1 MVSKNN
7 HQILKQRQT
16 NQVPHYGLRKL
27 SIGVASVLLSTTFY
41 LGAATAHADTNTS
54 SAAVS
59 SASVKPEQA
68 VQPSAANTTQL
79 NAQSQVAASAQP
91 SAADTTQP
99 DSQSQAA
106 ASAQPSA
113 ADTTQPDSQ
122 SQAAASAQPSA
133 ANTTQ
138 PNAQSQAASSAQPA
152 TNTTKVLTK
161 VLTTISTRAG
171 SQATPARGVDS
182 AALPATAWQPTP
194 TVKLSADQVVTIDRA
209 GQPQSVQGA
218 GWQMTLDKN
227 YIKLGQDTATLKVK
241 YVVDTPGEVFILD
254 LGYPSSD
261 LKVDGDIQGLSS
273 SAATIKVEREQVGKY
288 PDGNPKY
295 GLRTQVIVTFHQTGT
310 YNQEIK
316 LAGLG
321 TGDSREAVLQNLQA
335 SFGDRAYDL
344 IIKKGSTQDNAQAVG
359 RLYLIGSFTPTMQ
372 TAGGRTTVQSPANKV
387 VPVLSTNN
395 NYLFNVAPGWSD
407 RGALLDPTYNGDFT
421 YSIAVPSTFELDQ
434 AATAALYQ
442 RGGNDYRTLNVTASQ
457 AGVGAPVIIRATA
470 LKEFSAWHNDLYG
483 SNQGVAFLGHFTD
496 APSTATLL
504 QAPGQTVI
512 TDTVGGHVQTITL
525 PGLEATVINAANY
538 DRNQVWLGGDKV
550 VDFGDL
556 NERYQAH
563 EVPITDA
570 SMPINLIDQMYVT
583 NASPF
588 DVENATVTMTFG
600 DGVRVQLD
608 SSFWSVNDHRF
619 HSAFN
624 LADSPV
630 EITYQDGTHE
640 TVAKGE
646 TWSNLTKNIKSATWT
661 MANWNSG
668 QQAGIAPHGLG
679 IAGCVA
685 THYQDGRP
693 VQFGDQIQV
702 TLDVQGI
709 NTAGYHYQ
717 RTLADTLT
725 VVDLSQHLSPTKGTN
740 YYGGVEHFG
749 LGDDPSGTSNFH
761 WERTSGIKGL
771 IKWQNPTFYYVM
783 PQTVSRIQNIHF
795 QIPGWVTIPDYL
807 PALDSVD
814 YVQSKDGQHTVAVIK
829 FKGTYTNDATN
840 QWLYFDN
847 VNKDNVVNQTSL
859 GYLYWTADNVNSDA
873 MTQAVDKLAADDHN
887 RPNAEQK
894 AALLPATLTAEALDK
909 IYYAFWTKGKID
921 VGTGMYS
928 YGNVKATD
936 GTWGSKGTIDYHSD
950 GHAAVGVSL
959 VNNSGNE
966 LKNIVAIVAIPKTSD
981 GTHLPLSLTG
991 APVELLDAN
1000 TNQVL
1005 ANDGITVLYSTKAAD
1020 LTTNDLSAFVPASEI
1035 TDWTQVQ
1042 AVALKLSSLAGKSS
1056 RQLAIPVVAADLLEK
1071 IGKSGKIG
1079 IRVAADGLLPIVTT
1093 VESDR
1098 AAQVVIGGQAT
1109 IEAQMHYKDGKG
1121 QDHIIAMPNVTKHF
1135 DVTKPTVLNKTDFMP
1150 TKVDQANI
1158 PAGYALSSAD
1168 PTVVKGTAKLGE
1180 PVTAAMDQSVL
1191 QFELV
1196 PTPQQIKVNYVD
1208 DDNNQAVIKAETLTG
1223 VTDQTVTLNLSLPK
1237 NYVLEE
1243 PAPSNYTFKATGNAD
1258 ITIHLRH
1265 ETKDVSATDPYAKF
1279 ERTYSIVQK
1288 IPQITHD
1295 VNGNV
1300 TYTPKTLL
1308 DKWKF
1313 NMQRTATQD
1322 LVTGKISY
1330 GSWEVDPADVDGPN
1344 GIHSPEFSIDKI
1356 AHTKLTSPIGASE
1369 DLLLWWTLENTPE
1382 KYQEYIKSL
1391 GLDPDQVVALVSVG
1405 GFDGNNGIN
1414 DRQKKR
1420 FDQGIALG
1428 AGVFKSLNS
1437 THWDLSFW
1445 VAGSSHNALGLLPVY
1460 HDYAKTFDLQWKTG
1474 LSDTPY
1480 DDLKELFPASQTIEL
1495 ISEPV
1500 TIPVTIKYVDSTT
1513 GQVVEEKSLTTT
1525 NYYQDFLIPDQTPAG
1540 YAATDAGAFTKHHSV
1555 RPTAGDALQT
1565 TFEIQVNHKLVK
1577 VTPDDPKKPNDKL
1590 PDNPTKS
1597 YPSGVGA
1604 NDLNKTVT
1612 RTIKVTDPTGQITTT
1627 KQTAHLTRTAVVD
1640 EATGELVRYSDWTS
1654 GRWQEFKPQPIAGY
1668 TPTIPVVAAQTVDET
1683 TPDKNV
1689 EIAYTANEHVVD
1701 LDYVDRDGNIIA
1713 TEPLKGKTGDT
1724 IKIVAKAPAGWRL
1737 VANQT
1742 VPTELTFTATDQ
1754 APLKIVIEHAHTTVT
1769 PDDPK
1774 TPNDKLP
1781 DNPTKSYPSGVS
1793 ANDLNKTVTR
1803 TIKVIAPTGQVTTTK
1818 QTVHLTRTAEVD
1830 EVTLDTTYSPWSTGK
1845 WDQYNVPGIAGYTA
1859 SQSTVAAQTVT
1870 VATDNQ
1876 LVKIMYTPNAHNDI
1890 TVQYVDDDNHGK
1902 VVQTR
1907 TLSGQTDQTL
1917 TITPVAPTG
1926 YDLVDSAPIS
1936 YQVTAQPRQ
1945 VVSVHVKHHINTTTE
1960 KKLLTRTIELHT
1972 PHDGVK
1978 VVKQTAELMRQISTD
1993 QATGAKTY
2001 GQWSTGKWDQ
2011 YSVPEIAGYT
2021 ASQSTVAAQTVTD
2034 ATDDQLVKIT
2044 YTPNA
2049 HNDITVQYVDD
2060 DNHGKVVQTRTLS
2073 GQTDQMVTIKPVAP
2087 TGYVLVDATPVD
2099 YRVTDQSQQVV
2110 TFHVKH
2116 QRDTTTVSK
2125 TLTRTIELH
2134 TPFDGVKTIKQV
2146 AELTRPVTV
2155 DRATGQTTFG
2165 AWSTGTWDA
2174 YQVPT
2179 YAGYEPTVAQ
2189 VPAVHLD
2196 GNATDQTVV
2205 INYLAQQHTTHINY
2219 VDETGKLIHTT
2230 TLSGKTDEVVAVP
2243 NEVPTGWQLVAGQ
2256 TLPSELTFT
2265 ATGYPDT
2272 TVVIK
2277 HRLITIPADNP
2288 QADGTPLPD
2297 NPGLT
2302 FHGVDEAALNRV
2314 VTRQIMLNIPGKAA
2328 QTITQTVHLTR
2339 EAVVDEVTG
2348 EVTYGNWTTGEW
2360 EAVPVPVIAGYT
2372 PSQREVP
2379 AVKVT
2384 ATTKSQVITINYT
2397 ALPTTPTPTKPQVTV
2412 AGGDAKA
2419 PATNAMVPT
2428 TPAPAAER
2436 RLPQTGNQTTST
2448 SQILGLLV
2456 AGLATGLGLWRG
2468 KKKDQQG

>member
-1 MVSKNN
+1 
-7 HQILKQRQT
+7 
-16 NQVPHYGLRKL
+16 
-27 SIGVASVLLSTTFY
+27 
-41 LGAATAHADTNTS
+41 
-54 SAAVS
+54 
-59 SASVKPEQA
+59 
-68 VQPSAANTTQL
+68 
-79 NAQSQVAASAQP
+79 
-91 SAADTTQP
+91 
-99 DSQSQAA
+99 
-106 ASAQPSA
+106 
-113 ADTTQPDSQ
+113 
-122 SQAAASAQPSA
+122 
-133 ANTTQ
+133 
-138 PNAQSQAASSAQPA
+138 
-152 TNTTKVLTK
+152 
-161 VLTTISTRAG
+161 
-171 SQATPARGVDS
+171 
-182 AALPATAWQPTP
+182 
-194 TVKLSADQVVTIDRA
+194 
-209 GQPQSVQGA
+209 
-218 GWQMTLDKN
+218 
-227 YIKLGQDTATLKVK
+227 
-241 YVVDTPGEVFILD
+241 
-254 LGYPSSD
+254 
-261 LKVDGDIQGLSS
+261 
-273 SAATIKVEREQVGKY
+273 
-288 PDGNPKY
+288 
-295 GLRTQVIVTFHQTGT
+295 
-310 YNQEIK
+310 
-316 LAGLG
+316 
-321 TGDSREAVLQNLQA
+321 
-335 SFGDRAYDL
+335 
-344 IIKKGSTQDNAQAVG
+344 
-359 RLYLIGSFTPTMQ
+359 
-372 TAGGRTTVQSPANKV
+372 
-387 VPVLSTNN
+387 
-395 NYLFNVAPGWSD
+395 
-407 RGALLDPTYNGDFT
+407 
-421 YSIAVPSTFELDQ
+421 
-434 AATAALYQ
+434 
-442 RGGNDYRTLNVTASQ
+442 
-457 AGVGAPVIIRATA
+457 
-470 LKEFSAWHNDLYG
+470 
-483 SNQGVAFLGHFTD
+483 
-496 APSTATLL
+496 
-504 QAPGQTVI
+504 
-512 TDTVGGHVQTITL
+512 
-525 PGLEATVINAANY
+525 
-538 DRNQVWLGGDKV
+538 
-550 VDFGDL
+550 
-556 NERYQAH
+556 
-563 EVPITDA
+563 
-570 SMPINLIDQMYVT
+570 
-583 NASPF
+583 
-588 DVENATVTMTFG
+588 
-600 DGVRVQLD
+600 
-608 SSFWSVNDHRF
+608 
-619 HSAFN
+619 
-624 LADSPV
+624 
-630 EITYQDGTHE
+630 
-640 TVAKGE
+640 
-646 TWSNLTKNIKSATWT
+646 
-661 MANWNSG
+661 
-668 QQAGIAPHGLG
+668 
-679 IAGCVA
+679 
-685 THYQDGRP
+685 
-693 VQFGDQIQV
+693 
-702 TLDVQGI
+702 
-709 NTAGYHYQ
+709 
-717 RTLADTLT
+717 
-725 VVDLSQHLSPTKGTN
+725 
-740 YYGGVEHFG
+740 
-749 LGDDPSGTSNFH
+749 
-761 WERTSGIKGL
+761 
-771 IKWQNPTFYYVM
+771 M

-873 MTQAVDKLAADDHN
+873 MTQAVDKFAADDHN

-1005 ANDGITVLYSTKAAD
+1005 TNDGITVLYSTKAAD

-1056 RQLAIPVVAADLLEK
+1056 RQLAIPVVATDLLEK

-1109 IEAQMHYKDGKG
+1109 IEAQMHYKDGQR

-1208 DDNNQAVIKAETLTG
+1208 DDNNQAVIKTETLTG
-1223 VTDQTVTLNLSLPK
+1223 VTDQTVSFKLSLPE
-1237 NYVLEE
+1237 NYVLNETE
-1243 PAPSNYTFKATGNAD
+1243 TAPSDYTFKATGNAD

-1295 VNGNV
+1295 VNGDV

-1330 GSWEVDPADVDGPN
+1330 GPWEVDPADDHGPE

-1495 ISEPV
+1495 VSEPV
-1500 TIPVTIKYVDSTT
+1500 AIPVTIKYVDSTT
-1513 GQVVEEKSLTTT
+1513 GEIVDTKSLTT
-1525 NYYQDFLIPDQTPAG
+1525 NYYQDFSIPNQTPAG
-1540 YAATDAGAFTKHHSV
+1540 YVAADAGAFTKHHSV
-1555 RPTAGDALQT
+1555 RPTAGNALQT
-1565 TFEIQVNHKLVK
+1565 TFEIQINHKLVK

-1627 KQTAHLTRTAVVD
+1627 KQTAHLTRTAEVD

-1713 TEPLKGKTGDT
+1713 TDPLKGKTGDT

-1870 VATDNQ
+1870 VATDDQ
-1876 LVKIMYTPNAHNDI
+1876 LVKIM
-1890 TVQYVDDDNHGK
+1890 
-1902 VVQTR
+1902 
-1907 TLSGQTDQTL
+1907 
-1917 TITPVAPTG
+1917 
-1926 YDLVDSAPIS
+1926 
-1936 YQVTAQPRQ
+1936 
-1945 VVSVHVKHHINTTTE
+1945 
-1960 KKLLTRTIELHT
+1960 
-1972 PHDGVK
+1972 
-1978 VVKQTAELMRQISTD
+1978 
-1993 QATGAKTY
+1993 
-2001 GQWSTGKWDQ
+2001 
-2011 YSVPEIAGYT
+2011 
-2021 ASQSTVAAQTVTD
+2021 
-2034 ATDDQLVKIT
+2034 

-2302 FHGVDEAALNRV
+2302 FYGVDEAALNRV

-2397 ALPTTPTPTKPQVTV
+2397 ALPTTPTPTKPQATV

>member
-68 VQPSAANTTQL
+68 VQPSAANTTQ
-79 NAQSQVAASAQP
+79 
-91 SAADTTQP
+91 
-99 DSQSQAA
+99 
-106 ASAQPSA
+106 
-113 ADTTQPDSQ
+113 
-122 SQAAASAQPSA
+122 
-133 ANTTQ
+133 

-152 TNTTKVLTK
+152 TNTAKVLTK

-194 TVKLSADQVVTIDRA
+194 TVKLSADQVATIDRA

-457 AGVGAPVIIRATA
+457 AGVGAPVIIKATA

-1500 TIPVTIKYVDSTT
+1500 TIPVTIKYVDSTM

-1540 YAATDAGAFTKHHSV
+1540 YVATDAGAFTKHHSV

-1577 VTPDDPKKPNDKL
+1577 VTPDDPKK
-1590 PDNPTKS
+1590 
-1597 YPSGVGA
+1597 
-1604 NDLNKTVT
+1604 
-1612 RTIKVTDPTGQITTT
+1612 
-1627 KQTAHLTRTAVVD
+1627 
-1640 EATGELVRYSDWTS
+1640 
-1654 GRWQEFKPQPIAGY
+1654 
-1668 TPTIPVVAAQTVDET
+1668 
-1683 TPDKNV
+1683 
-1689 EIAYTANEHVVD
+1689 
-1701 LDYVDRDGNIIA
+1701 
-1713 TEPLKGKTGDT
+1713 
-1724 IKIVAKAPAGWRL
+1724 
-1737 VANQT
+1737 
-1742 VPTELTFTATDQ
+1742 
-1754 APLKIVIEHAHTTVT
+1754 
-1769 PDDPK
+1769 
-1774 TPNDKLP
+1774 PNDKLP

-1870 VATDNQ
+1870 V
-1876 LVKIMYTPNAHNDI
+1876 
-1890 TVQYVDDDNHGK
+1890 
-1902 VVQTR
+1902 
-1907 TLSGQTDQTL
+1907 
-1917 TITPVAPTG
+1917 
-1926 YDLVDSAPIS
+1926 
-1936 YQVTAQPRQ
+1936 
-1945 VVSVHVKHHINTTTE
+1945 
-1960 KKLLTRTIELHT
+1960 
-1972 PHDGVK
+1972 
-1978 VVKQTAELMRQISTD
+1978 
-1993 QATGAKTY
+1993 
-2001 GQWSTGKWDQ
+2001 
-2011 YSVPEIAGYT
+2011 
-2021 ASQSTVAAQTVTD
+2021 

-2384 ATTKSQVITINYT
+2384 AMTKSQVITINYT
-2397 ALPTTPTPTKPQVTV
+2397 ALPTTPTPTKPQATV
-2412 AGGDAKA
+2412 AGGDAKV

>member
-1 MVSKNN
+1 MISKNN

-41 LGAATAHADTNTS
+41 LGAATAYADTNTS
-54 SAAVS
+54 SAAVP
-59 SASVKPEQA
+59 SASINTLVKPEQA
-68 VQPSAANTTQL
+68 VQPSAANTTQ
-79 NAQSQVAASAQP
+79 S
-91 SAADTTQP
+91 
-99 DSQSQAA
+99 
-106 ASAQPSA
+106 
-113 ADTTQPDSQ
+113 
-122 SQAAASAQPSA
+122 
-133 ANTTQ
+133 
-138 PNAQSQAASSAQPA
+138 NAQSQAASSAQP
-152 TNTTKVLTK
+152 TTT
-161 VLTTISTRAG
+161 STRAG
-171 SQATPARGVDS
+171 SQAPSAVAGIRQASVPVTKAAVTTPDTSAAAPTSSNQTQDPATPARGVDS

-194 TVKLSADQVVTIDRA
+194 TVKLSADQVATIDRA

-359 RLYLIGSFTPTMQ
+359 RLYLIGRFTPPMQ

-457 AGVGAPVIIRATA
+457 VGVGAPVIIKATA
-470 LKEFSAWHNDLYG
+470 LKEFSAWHNDLY

-1098 AAQVVIGGQAT
+1098 AAQVVVGGQAT
-1109 IEAQMHYKDGKG
+1109 IEAQMHYKDGQG
-1121 QDHIIAMPNVTKHF
+1121 QNHIIAMPNVTKHF

-1158 PAGYALSSAD
+1158 PAGYDLSSAD

-1196 PTPQQIKVNYVD
+1196 PNPQQIKVNYVD
-1208 DDNNQAVIKAETLTG
+1208 DDNNQAVIKTETLTG
-1223 VTDQTVTLNLSLPK
+1223 VTDQTVPLKLSLPE
-1237 NYVLEE
+1237 NYVRNETTE
-1243 PAPSNYTFKATGNAD
+1243 TAPSNYTFKATGNAD

-1265 ETKDVSATDPYAKF
+1265 ATKDVSATDPYAKF

-1300 TYTPKTLL
+1300 TYTTKTLL
-1308 DKWKF
+1308 DQWHLIR
-1313 NMQRTATQD
+1313 QRTATQD

-1330 GSWEVDPADVDGPN
+1330 GLWQGFGP
-1344 GIHSPEFSIDKI
+1344 GTFASPEFSIDKI

-1369 DLLLWWTLENTPE
+1369 DLLQWWTLDNTPE
-1382 KYQEYIKSL
+1382 KYQEDIKSL
-1391 GLDPDQVVALVSVG
+1391 GLDPDQVVALVSAG
-1405 GFDGNNGIN
+1405 NFDGNNGKT
-1414 DRQKKR
+1414 DAQRKR

-1428 AGVFKSLNS
+1428 AGSFQSGNHDDNPWYSNIKSG
-1437 THWDLSFW
+1437 FW
-1445 VAGSSHNALGLLPVY
+1445 VAGSKHNILDFGPVY
-1460 HDYAKTFDLQWKTG
+1460 PDYDKTFDLYYSTG
-1474 LSDTPY
+1474 LENASYADCEQT
-1480 DDLKELFPASQTIEL
+1480 FPASQTIEL

-1500 TIPVTIKYVDSTT
+1500 AIPVTIKYVDSTT

-1540 YAATDAGAFTKHHSV
+1540 YVATDAGAFTKHHSV
-1555 RPTAGDALQT
+1555 RSTAGDTLQT
-1565 TFEIQVNHKLVK
+1565 TFEIRVKHKLVK
-1577 VTPDDPKKPNDKL
+1577 VTPDDPKTPKDKL

-1612 RTIKVTDPTGQITTT
+1612 RTIKVTDPTGQVTTT
-1627 KQTAHLTRTAVVD
+1627 VQTARLTRTAEVD
-1640 EATGELVRYSDWTS
+1640 EATGELAGYSDWTS

-1774 TPNDKLP
+1774 TPKDKLP
-1781 DNPTKSYPSGVS
+1781 DNPTKSYPSGVGE
-1793 ANDLNKTVTR
+1793 NDLNKTVTR
-1803 TIKVIAPTGQVTTTK
+1803 TIKVIAPTGQVTTT
-1818 QTVHLTRTAEVD
+1818 V
-1830 EVTLDTTYSPWSTGK
+1830 
-1845 WDQYNVPGIAGYTA
+1845 
-1859 SQSTVAAQTVT
+1859 
-1870 VATDNQ
+1870 
-1876 LVKIMYTPNAHNDI
+1876 
-1890 TVQYVDDDNHGK
+1890 
-1902 VVQTR
+1902 
-1907 TLSGQTDQTL
+1907 
-1917 TITPVAPTG
+1917 
-1926 YDLVDSAPIS
+1926 
-1936 YQVTAQPRQ
+1936 
-1945 VVSVHVKHHINTTTE
+1945 
-1960 KKLLTRTIELHT
+1960 
-1972 PHDGVK
+1972 
-1978 VVKQTAELMRQISTD
+1978 
-1993 QATGAKTY
+1993 
-2001 GQWSTGKWDQ
+2001 
-2011 YSVPEIAGYT
+2011 
-2021 ASQSTVAAQTVTD
+2021 
-2034 ATDDQLVKIT
+2034 
-2044 YTPNA
+2044 
-2049 HNDITVQYVDD
+2049 
-2060 DNHGKVVQTRTLS
+2060 
-2073 GQTDQMVTIKPVAP
+2073 
-2087 TGYVLVDATPVD
+2087 
-2099 YRVTDQSQQVV
+2099 
-2110 TFHVKH
+2110 
-2116 QRDTTTVSK
+2116 
-2125 TLTRTIELH
+2125 
-2134 TPFDGVKTIKQV
+2134 
-2146 AELTRPVTV
+2146 
-2155 DRATGQTTFG
+2155 
-2165 AWSTGTWDA
+2165 
-2174 YQVPT
+2174 
-2179 YAGYEPTVAQ
+2179 
-2189 VPAVHLD
+2189 
-2196 GNATDQTVV
+2196 
-2205 INYLAQQHTTHINY
+2205 
-2219 VDETGKLIHTT
+2219 
-2230 TLSGKTDEVVAVP
+2230 
-2243 NEVPTGWQLVAGQ
+2243 
-2256 TLPSELTFT
+2256 
-2265 ATGYPDT
+2265 
-2272 TVVIK
+2272 
-2277 HRLITIPADNP
+2277 
-2288 QADGTPLPD
+2288 
-2297 NPGLT
+2297 
-2302 FHGVDEAALNRV
+2302 
-2314 VTRQIMLNIPGKAA
+2314 
-2328 QTITQTVHLTR
+2328 QTVHLTR

-2397 ALPTTPTPTKPQVTV
+2397 ALSTTSTPTKPQATV

-2419 PATNAMVPT
+2419 PATNATVPT

-2436 RLPQTGNQTTST
+2436 RLPQTGNQTAST

>member
-68 VQPSAANTTQL
+68 VQPSAANTTQ
-79 NAQSQVAASAQP
+79 
-91 SAADTTQP
+91 
-99 DSQSQAA
+99 
-106 ASAQPSA
+106 
-113 ADTTQPDSQ
+113 
-122 SQAAASAQPSA
+122 
-133 ANTTQ
+133 

-152 TNTTKVLTK
+152 TNTAKVLTK

-194 TVKLSADQVVTIDRA
+194 TVKLSADQVATIDRA

-457 AGVGAPVIIRATA
+457 AGVGAPVIIKATA

-1500 TIPVTIKYVDSTT
+1500 TIPVTIKYVDSTM

-1540 YAATDAGAFTKHHSV
+1540 YVATDAGAFTKHHSV

-1713 TEPLKGKTGDT
+1713 TDPLKGKTGDT

-1870 VATDNQ
+1870 VATD
-1876 LVKIMYTPNAHNDI
+1876 
-1890 TVQYVDDDNHGK
+1890 
-1902 VVQTR
+1902 
-1907 TLSGQTDQTL
+1907 
-1917 TITPVAPTG
+1917 
-1926 YDLVDSAPIS
+1926 
-1936 YQVTAQPRQ
+1936 
-1945 VVSVHVKHHINTTTE
+1945 
-1960 KKLLTRTIELHT
+1960 
-1972 PHDGVK
+1972 
-1978 VVKQTAELMRQISTD
+1978 
-1993 QATGAKTY
+1993 
-2001 GQWSTGKWDQ
+2001 
-2011 YSVPEIAGYT
+2011 
-2021 ASQSTVAAQTVTD
+2021 
-2034 ATDDQLVKIT
+2034 DQLVKIT

-2099 YRVTDQSQQVV
+2099 YRLTDQSQQVV

-2384 ATTKSQVITINYT
+2384 AMTKSQVITINYT
-2397 ALPTTPTPTKPQVTV
+2397 ALPTTPTPTKPQATV
-2412 AGGDAKA
+2412 AGGDAKV